1 MSERPLKAPEG
12 WEHVLV
18 AAEHMDAVIT
28 DVFNLPEAA
37 EERAMAERKKSPEDH
52 GDDLVCGCWA
62 AALQASALL
71 QLLGRHLD
79 ASLVL
84 VREHAGFAT
93 PISTIARS
101 VIEQGLRIAW
111 LLGDDDV
118 HNRERRFYEFEK
130 EERRLDEA
138 IGRISNEDRLE
149 WEVGLEASL
158 AELPGEP
165 QGSVPSVEKLCEA
178 YGESGALYLAYRMF
192 SQPIH
197 GTAAGANSF
206 HVETRKA
213 LSELGFGSSEW
224 IDAEFVSFPLA
235 AMWEATSIAMTRFR
249 DLHAPKYECDSLT
262 KKRDFLDEISQVPPN
277 AGWVDSENAQ
287 ASASVISMPAKP
299 NREQRR
305 RAEKLRRQSKE

>member
-1 MSERPLKAPEG
+1 MSKRPLKPPEG

-18 AAEHMDAVIT
+18 GAEYLDAVVD

-37 EERAMAERKKSPEDH
+37 EKRAMAELKRSPEDH

-84 VREHAGFAT
+84 VKEHAGFAT
-93 PISTIARS
+93 PVSTIARS

-138 IGRISNEDRLE
+138 IGRISKEDRLK
-149 WEVGLEASL
+149 WEDGLEAHF
-158 AELPGEP
+158 AELPGAP
-165 QGSVPSVEKLCEA
+165 QGSIPNTETLCET
-178 YGESGALYLAYRMF
+178 YGESGVLYLAYRLF

-206 HVETRKA
+206 HVDTRKA
-213 LSELGFGSSEW
+213 LSDLGYGTSEW
-224 IDAEFVSFPLA
+224 IDSEFVSFPLA
-235 AMWEATSIAMTRFR
+235 SMWEATSIAMTRFR
-249 DLHAPKYECDSLT
+249 DLLAPDYECTSLT
-262 KKRDFLDEISQVPPN
+262 RKPGFLNEISQIPPN
-277 AGWVDSENAQ
+277 AGWVESENAK
-287 ASASVISMPAKP
+287 APPPAVSPPSKP
-299 NREQRR
+299 NRAQRR
-305 RAEKLRRQSKE
+305 RAEKLRRQGRT